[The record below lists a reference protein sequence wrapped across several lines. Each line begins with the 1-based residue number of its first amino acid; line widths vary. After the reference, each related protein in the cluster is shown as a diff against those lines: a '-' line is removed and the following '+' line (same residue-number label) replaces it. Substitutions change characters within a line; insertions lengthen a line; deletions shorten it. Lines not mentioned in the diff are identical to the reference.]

1 MILWINTVTSR
12 TGGFIPF
19 TSGKGT
25 IHSPERN
32 SGILTDLLDRILREH
47 AVSRKPCE
55 QKQDTL
61 QWNDMESL

>member
-1 MILWINTVTSR
+1 VILWISTVTSGA
-12 TGGFIPF
+12 GGFIPF

-32 SGILTDLLDRILREH
+32 SVILTDLLDRILREDT
-47 AVSRKPCE
+47 VSQKPCK